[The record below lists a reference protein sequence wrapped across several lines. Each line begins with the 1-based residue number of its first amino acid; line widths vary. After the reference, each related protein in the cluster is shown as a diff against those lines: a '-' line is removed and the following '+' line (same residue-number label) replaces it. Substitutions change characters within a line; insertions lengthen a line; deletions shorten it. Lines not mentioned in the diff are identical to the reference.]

1 MGNKQSA
8 VGIKNDIIEYSSKN
22 KTTDVYR
29 LLFAASEMIKKQKI
43 TNNSNCDNIMILT
56 EKLLSNLNYAT
67 LKALAQATTGVANES
82 GNKTIERIDKS
93 FVETVMF
100 GNKEEFFKLNEPGQF
115 NKKQRLCKA
124 LSNLYSMI
132 NDIYVT
138 CMSAINP
145 IVFTKNKDGVIS
157 GKGLDSNEL
166 VDILFNNK
174 NDPRKLETLE
184 RIEYN
189 NFMIKLLDYF
199 KVVESKNENGDD
211 DVIIFTKLCS
221 LQSGPQSGKSL
232 TDFSAFKALRRLYAD
247 YSLDSSVQK
256 PTLINGTDDDREDE
270 KQHARKMAKSLN
282 PNISSE
288 ALERIISLSDVKLLF
303 ISPEKYNELCNNEN
317 GIFMNKYKRVS
328 LDNYN
333 NKAAF
338 DAIRKKIK
346 ELQSNSK
353 VGIDKFFGYINQLFE
368 DVTIN
373 VRDSSGKIKSV
384 TKGRIKHFDDI
395 SKLEKLRKEVRKAAI
410 EHYSKN
416 IIAYNELLDLFYNFV
431 TQSRPTI
438 NVDGKNI
445 LADVSGK
452 VTTEEP
458 KPVMPV
464 EEHKPV
470 MPVEEHKPV
479 MHVEE
484 HKPVMHVEEHKPV
497 MHVEEHKPM
506 EGHAVPVRVE
516 KLMEGHSVP
525 VEEHKPLEGHA
536 VPVRVEKL
544 MEGHAVPVRVEKL
557 MEGHAMPVEEHKPE
571 PAMPVKEEKPESKL
585 LEGPIIS
592 L

>member
-458 KPVMPV
+458 KTEPVMPVRVEKPLEGHTMPVEEPKPEPAMPV
-464 EEHKPV
+464 EEHKHESVMPT
-470 MPVEEHKPV
+470 MPVEEPKPEHAMPVKEEKPV
-479 MHVEE
+479 EGHTM
-484 HKPVMHVEEHKPV
+484 P
-497 MHVEEHKPM
+497 VEEHKPM
-506 EGHAVPVRVE
+506 EGHAIPVKVE
-516 KLMEGHSVP
+516 KPEHSMP
-525 VEEHKPLEGHA
+525 VEEPKP
-536 VPVRVEKL
+536 K
-544 MEGHAVPVRVEKL
+544 HAVPVRVEKL
-557 MEGHAMPVEEHKPE
+557 MEGHAMPV
-571 PAMPVKEEKPESKL
+571 KEEKPMEA
-585 LEGPIIS
+585 PVIS